1 VSRIACPWKV
11 RGYSTA
17 CTQPRAR
24 DDADADDD
32 ATSFHTHSF
41 KVFRC
46 QLPKDNPYYES
57 KSEDAIEEDP
67 EAAQYIYHM
76 PEKGNSSSGSSLSHF
91 WSTTLTELSLQ
102 SYVCPLHSVFLC

>member
-1 VSRIACPWKV
+1 MEGTRLVSCLH
-11 RGYSTA
+11 STT
-17 CTQPRAR
+17 CSCG
-24 DDADADDD
+24 DADDDDDD

-76 PEKGNSSSGSSLSHF
+76 PEKGNS
-91 WSTTLTELSLQ
+91 
-102 SYVCPLHSVFLC
+102 